1 MHKAWNAAIEQSPN
15 ALRRNDSS
23 NQINADLELRVEALN
38 ARLKT
43 ANLETEAFSC
53 SVAHELRGPLQM
65 MSNLCYLIHSPN
77 QGELSEE
84 RTLMLDQ
91 VCDSVT
97 TMAKMIDDLLEL
109 SHTTGAKLQMEQ
121 VDLSLL
127 ASSILKGLAETD
139 PDRKVVTL
147 VEPGLRVTA
156 DPGLIKIVLQ
166 NLLRNAWKF
175 TGQRDPAQIEFGCTH
190 RLFGAVFYV
199 RDNGAGFDPQ
209 STDRLF
215 KPFQRLHSATTF
227 PGIGIGLATI
237 RRIIDR
243 HGGEVWAEGEV
254 GKGAT
259 FHFTLQA
266 SAQ

>member
-1 MHKAWNAAIEQSPN
+1 MYKARNAAVQSMSNVQP
-15 ALRRNDSS
+15 RNDSS
-23 NQINADLELRVEALN
+23 NQVNVDLELRVEVLS

-43 ANLETEAFSC
+43 ANQETEAFSC
-53 SVAHELRGPLQM
+53 SVAHELRSPLQV
-65 MSNLCYLIHSPN
+65 MSNLCYLIHSPS

-84 RTLMLDQ
+84 RMLMLDQ
-91 VCDSVT
+91 VCNSVT
-97 TMAKMIDDLLEL
+97 TMAKMVDDLLEL
-109 SHTTGAKLQMEQ
+109 SHTTAGKMQIEQ
-121 VDLSLL
+121 VDLSVL

-139 PDRKVVTL
+139 PDRKVVTQ
-147 VEPGLRVTA
+147 VEPGLRVMA
-156 DPGLIKIVLQ
+156 DPALIKIVLQ

-190 RLFGAVFYV
+190 RLFGNVFHV
-199 RDNGAGFDPQ
+199 RDNGAGFDPL

-215 KPFQRLHSATTF
+215 KPFQRLHSVTTF

-259 FHFTLQA
+259 FHFTLQ
-266 SAQ
+266 SPEQ

>member
-1 MHKAWNAAIEQSPN
+1 MAGNADIQSSAETPE
-15 ALRRNDSS
+15 RNDRSDQL
-23 NQINADLELRVEALN
+23 NVDLDLRVEVLS
-38 ARLKT
+38 ARLET

-53 SVAHELRGPLQM
+53 SVAHELRGPLQK

-84 RTLMLDQ
+84 RALMLDQ

-139 PDRKVVTL
+139 PDRNVVTL
-147 VEPGLRVTA
+147 VEPGCRVTA

-175 TGQRDPAQIEFGCTH
+175 TGQRNPAQIEFGCTH
-190 RLFGAVFYV
+190 RLFGIVFHV
-199 RDNGAGFDPQ
+199 RDNGAGFDPCF
-209 STDRLF
+209 TDRLF

-259 FHFTLQA
+259 FHFTLQ
-266 SAQ
+266 SPEQ

>member
-1 MHKAWNAAIEQSPN
+1 MYKARNAAIQSSP
-15 ALRRNDSS
+15 RVPKPNDSS
-23 NQINADLELRVEALN
+23 DQANVDLELRVEVLN

-65 MSNLCYLIHSPN
+65 MSNLCYLIHSPD
-77 QGELSEE
+77 QGELSKE

-175 TGQRDPAQIEFGCTH
+175 TGQRDTAQIEFGCTH
-190 RLFGAVFYV
+190 RLFGSVFYV
-199 RDNGAGFDPQ
+199 RDNGAGFDPR

-237 RRIIDR
+237 RRIIER

-259 FHFTLQA
+259 FHFTLQ
-266 SAQ
+266 SPEQ

>member
-1 MHKAWNAAIEQSPN
+1 M
-15 ALRRNDSS
+15 
-23 NQINADLELRVEALN
+23 LN
-38 ARLKT
+38 
-43 ANLETEAFSC
+43 
-53 SVAHELRGPLQM
+53 
-65 MSNLCYLIHSPN
+65 
-77 QGELSEE
+77 
-84 RTLMLDQ
+84 Q

-97 TMAKMIDDLLEL
+97 TMAKMVEDLLEL
-109 SHTTGAKLQMEQ
+109 SHTSAAKLQMEQ

-127 ASSILKGLAETD
+127 ASSILKNLAEAD

-175 TGQRDPAQIEFGCTH
+175 TGQRDLPQIEFGCTH
-190 RLFGAVFYV
+190 RLFGSVFHV
-199 RDNGAGFDPQ
+199 RDNGVGFDPR
-209 STDRLF
+209 SANRLF
-215 KPFQRLHSATTF
+215 RPFHRLHSAAPF

-259 FHFTLQA
+259 FYFSLQPPV
-266 SAQ
+266 Q

>member
-1 MHKAWNAAIEQSPN
+1 MFEARHAVIESSPN
-15 ALRRNDSS
+15 ISLRNDGS
-23 NQINADLELRVEALN
+23 NQANVDIELRLETL
-38 ARLKT
+38 RTQLKV

-65 MSNLCYLIHSPN
+65 MSNLCYLIQAPN
-77 QGELSEE
+77 QGELSDE
-84 RTLMLDQ
+84 RSLMLDQ
-91 VCDSVT
+91 VCGSVT

-109 SHTTGAKLQMEQ
+109 SHTTGAELHMSQ
-121 VDLSLL
+121 VDLSAL

-139 PDRKVVTL
+139 PDRKIVTL
-147 VEPGLRVTA
+147 VEPGCWVTA

-175 TGQRDPAQIEFGCTH
+175 TGQRDPAHIEFGCTH
-190 RLFGAVFYV
+190 RLIGSVFHV
-199 RDNGAGFDPQ
+199 RDDGAGFDPR

-215 KPFQRLHSATTF
+215 KPFQRLHSATKF

-237 RRIIDR
+237 RRIIER

-254 GKGAT
+254 GKGAK
-259 FHFTLQA
+259 FYFTLQ
-266 SAQ
+266 SPEP